1 MSSEFFR
8 ITDKDL
14 QSVKSGECWSIENMT
29 GHGAEGSK
37 LEYIGGRITD
47 QNRVYNYFVDENGRY
62 WYRMEMRLNNGKI
75 IPMEEY
81 LFPNKYKKRHRQ

>member
-1 MSSEFFR
+1 MCSNFFR

-14 QSVKSGECWSIENMT
+14 QSVRSGDCFPVECMA
-29 GHGAEGSK
+29 GHGAEDSE
-37 LEYIGGRITD
+37 LQYIGGRITD

-62 WYRMEMRLNNGKI
+62 WYSTEMRLNNGKI